1 MKFIKLYE
9 KFISENYNQLSKFY
23 HITEKENLESL
34 LNGIDVKLS
43 SDRGQGDGFYVV
55 TDEKSAENTLVS
67 SGFGQPSHKK
77 CDLLIEIEAILN
89 TDNFDIDYE
98 LVKELPILV
107 KNLENKLENRFK
119 MLKVTNDGH
128 EFNVI
133 VKLSDD
139 VSQNDF
145 TIIWEELEGMG
156 VIIPKCN
163 KDIEFGFY
171 PANSDKFQDALN
183 VVYTTYYM
191 NSLDKLGLKSII
203 EEELFKKIGNDGKVY
218 ALRYVGPKIKP
229 KRYKFKENGKWL
241 DWIELPV

>member
-1 MKFIKLYE
+1 MKFLKLYE
-9 KFISENYNQLSKFY
+9 KFILEKYNQLSKFY
-23 HITEKENLESL
+23 HVTDKEHLESL
-34 LNGIDVKLS
+34 LNGIDITLS
-43 SDRGQGDGFYVV
+43 SSRTQGNGFYVV
-55 TDEKSAENTLVS
+55 TDEKSAENTLIS
-67 SGFGQPSHKK
+67 MGFGIPAMKK
-77 CDLLIEIEAILN
+77 CDLLIEIESILN

-107 KNLENKLENRFK
+107 KSLENKLESRFK
-119 MLKVTNDGH
+119 ILKVTNDGH

-145 TIIWEELEGMG
+145 TTTFEELEGMG

-171 PANSDKFQDALN
+171 PVNSENFQDATN
-183 VVYTTYYM
+183 VAYTTYYM

-241 DWIELPV
+241 DWVEL